1 MALVKIKK
9 LNENAQLPQY
19 QTAGAAAAD
28 IYACVDEPITIE
40 VGGSALIPTGFA
52 MSIPSDTVALIFAR
66 SGLAVKR
73 GITLSNSV
81 GVIDSDYR
89 GEVKVALTNNGGE
102 PFTVS
107 HGDRI
112 AQMGIFP
119 VLTAAFE
126 LCDEL
131 DSTDRGDGGFGH
143 TGV

>member
-1 MALVKIKK
+1 MVPVKIKK
-9 LNENAQLPQY
+9 LSERATVPQY
-19 QTAGAAAAD
+19 QTSGAAAAD
-28 IYACVDEPITIE
+28 LYACLDAPVVMG
-40 VGGSALIPTGFA
+40 VGETALIPTGFA
-52 MSIPSDTVALIFAR
+52 MSIPQETVALIFAR
-66 SGLAVKR
+66 SGLAVKK
-73 GITLSNSV
+73 GISLSNSV

-89 GEVKVALTNNGGE
+89 GEVKVALTNNGSE
-102 PFTVS
+102 PFTVN

-119 VLTAAFE
+119 VMTAGFT